1 MVWFRSRQS
10 LKETS
15 EEKVYSRWEQD
26 YNLASMPA
34 LGLFDEY
41 LEMGKVIY
49 TTCIW
54 SYITKNTNWSACL
67 FYDRLIIPG
76 N

>member
-41 LEMGKVIY
+41 LEMGKLLLNSWVNFKGKTIK
-49 TTCIW
+49 I
-54 SYITKNTNWSACL
+54 
-67 FYDRLIIPG
+67 
-76 N
+76 

>member
-41 LEMGKVIY
+41 LEMGKLLIDIHG
-49 TTCIW
+49 TILK
-54 SYITKNTNWSACL
+54 KN
-67 FYDRLIIPG
+67 I
-76 N
+76 

>member
-41 LEMGKVIY
+41 LEMGKLLIDIHG
-49 TTCIW
+49 TILKKNIW
-54 SYITKNTNWSACL
+54 IWIS
-67 FYDRLIIPG
+67 
-76 N
+76 

>member
-26 YNLASMPA
+26 YNLASMPP

-41 LEMGKVIY
+41 LEMGKSSQIY
-49 TTCIW
+49 NMYMSTV
-54 SYITKNTNWSACL
+54 
-67 FYDRLIIPG
+67 
-76 N
+76 